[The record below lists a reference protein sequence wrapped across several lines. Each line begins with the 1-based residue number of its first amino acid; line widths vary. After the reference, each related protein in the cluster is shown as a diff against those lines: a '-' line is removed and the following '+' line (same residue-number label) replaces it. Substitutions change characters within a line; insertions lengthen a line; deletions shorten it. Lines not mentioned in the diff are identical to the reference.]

1 LDHPG
6 DSRTL
11 QGRTRHLGL
20 VGGIS
25 RTTIPLRPHDP
36 RIRYCGDFY
45 GQTGEGEPLPG
56 AISADGLIGILTALL
71 PGLMELACHQGSDDE
86 LQSTYRS
93 ERMQELRVLCD
104 PRVRAALLAVGIELR
119 SFGNAALGGRP
130 R

>member
-1 LDHPG
+1 
-6 DSRTL
+6 
-11 QGRTRHLGL
+11 
-20 VGGIS
+20 
-25 RTTIPLRPHDP
+25 
-36 RIRYCGDFY
+36 
-45 GQTGEGEPLPG
+45 
-56 AISADGLIGILTALL
+56 
-71 PGLMELACHQGSDDE
+71 MELACHQGSDDE